1 LFPFETGSGLFCAEG
16 EIAMQKPKHFSFL
29 RQGKVRDVYA
39 AGDDRHLLIVA
50 SDRISAFDHV
60 LPNPI
65 PGKGSIL
72 TRLSNFWFEKTKE
85 LIPNHIVDT
94 EPDLGLWK
102 DDGRWRKEQLAKRAV
117 LVKKARPLPIEA
129 IVRGYLVGSGW
140 KEYQKSQS
148 VCGIGLPEGLVE
160 ADRLPEPIFTPS
172 TKAEAGAHDENISFE
187 KAVDL
192 VGADLAAKV
201 RDISLRLYALA
212 AGYAK
217 GRGIVIADTKF
228 EFGLVDGALVLID
241 ELLTPDS
248 SRFWPADTYRPGI
261 SPPSF
266 DKQFVRDYLEKI
278 KWGKQPPVP
287 ELPDDVIG
295 MTQKKYE
302 EALHRLTD

>member
-1 LFPFETGSGLFCAEG
+1 
-16 EIAMQKPKHFSFL
+16 M
-29 RQGKVRDVYA
+29 
-39 AGDDRHLLIVA
+39 
-50 SDRISAFDHV
+50 
-60 LPNPI
+60 
-65 PGKGSIL
+65 
-72 TRLSNFWFEKTKE
+72 
-85 LIPNHIVDT
+85 
-94 EPDLGLWK
+94 
-102 DDGRWRKEQLAKRAV
+102 
-117 LVKKARPLPIEA
+117 
-129 IVRGYLVGSGW
+129 
-140 KEYQKSQS
+140 
-148 VCGIGLPEGLVE
+148 
-160 ADRLPEPIFTPS
+160 PEPIFTPS

-192 VGADLAAKV
+192 VGADLAGKV
-201 RDISLRLYALA
+201 RDTSLRLYAFA
-212 AGYAK
+212 AGFAK

-228 EFGLVDGALVLID
+228 EFGLVDGELVLID

-295 MTQKKYE
+295 MTEKKYE

>member
-1 LFPFETGSGLFCAEG
+1 
-16 EIAMQKPKHFSFL
+16 
-29 RQGKVRDVYA
+29 
-39 AGDDRHLLIVA
+39 
-50 SDRISAFDHV
+50 V